1 MTVNEL
7 DSFLGKFKH
16 LWHAGLKASLNLEAE
31 NGEASITLKVG
42 LGYIPPPHSFQGPN
56 GQSHRGPAY
65 RRRQERR
72 KAAKLVP
79 HPAKAPV
86 QEQEKVDNV
95 DERDS
100 IDTLAEEVIEAEKAV
115 AAEKAVVAEKVTE
128 ADEINQAEEAKVRE
142 KDKRGEEARNDK
154 VAEEVT
160 GNARGNE
167 APKRAEQAAKE
178 FNCELCDF
186 RSSWKNGL
194 SVHMTKKH
202 SKIEQLDGN
211 SDTIEAEN
219 DDYQSTKHYWA
230 SGYLGTA
237 YQTYLDAVK
246 IIDNSDMNECEKEK
260 ENFKILEARR
270 QAFGPNF
277 KNFPPW
283 SR

>member
-115 AAEKAVVAEKVTE
+115 AAEKVTE

-167 APKRAEQAAKE
+167 AP
-178 FNCELCDF
+178 
-186 RSSWKNGL
+186 
-194 SVHMTKKH
+194 
-202 SKIEQLDGN
+202 
-211 SDTIEAEN
+211 
-219 DDYQSTKHYWA
+219 
-230 SGYLGTA
+230 
-237 YQTYLDAVK
+237 
-246 IIDNSDMNECEKEK
+246 
-260 ENFKILEARR
+260 
-270 QAFGPNF
+270 
-277 KNFPPW
+277 
-283 SR
+283 